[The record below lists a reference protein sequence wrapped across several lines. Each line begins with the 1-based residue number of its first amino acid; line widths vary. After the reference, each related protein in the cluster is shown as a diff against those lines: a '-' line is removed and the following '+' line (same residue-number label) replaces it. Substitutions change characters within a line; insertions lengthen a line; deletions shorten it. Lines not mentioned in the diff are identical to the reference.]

1 MSEPPGLTP
10 AERRV
15 WHAFPTGAEIV
26 FGDGRPTGPDPD
38 RTVRALVINQL
49 LLGGGETRDGFVAA
63 VRLRGAYVIGRID
76 LSGGHVRHE
85 LRLRF
90 CRLVETPHLINCRT
104 SAVRM
109 TDCLLP
115 GLDAGGLRADGT
127 LSLSRSVVEGGI
139 KMPRAQLLGGFGMN
153 DAVVTETVP
162 ERWAVF
168 SGGMVVENGF
178 FARNATLTGGVRLVG
193 ARMNGGLFMEGS
205 TLSNPGRIALDGEN
219 MVVQDAAELSR
230 GFRSEGTV
238 RLRNARIN
246 GTLSFDSAVLD
257 STDPGRMALHGS
269 HMVVDELL
277 MNLAE
282 PIKGRLSL
290 SYSRIDVLMDRP
302 RIWPEEIYL
311 DGLVYQTLRGPATPK
326 DRLRWV
332 SRDPQFHLQPYEQLA
347 SWYHGIGHDDV
358 ARKVQLAKLRARRRR
373 LGSIARAWS
382 VVLDWTVGFGYRPW
396 LAFAWFAALVGVG
409 TAVFSADHPHPIKD
423 NVELPHFHALVYSLD
438 LLIPLDS
445 FGLQSS
451 YDPTGWTRWVAYA
464 LITAGWVL
472 ATALIAGVTRVLR
485 PE

>member
-26 FGDGRPTGPDPD
+26 FGDGLPTGPDPN
-38 RTVRALVINQL
+38 RTVRAQVINQL

-63 VRLRGAYVIGRID
+63 VRLRGAYVIGQVD
-76 LSGGHVRHE
+76 LSGGTVRHE

-90 CRLVETPHLINCRT
+90 CRLLEQPLVTNCRT
-104 SAVRM
+104 STLRF

-115 GLDAGGLRADGT
+115 GLDAGGLHADGT
-127 LSLSRSVVEGGI
+127 VSLSRSVFEGGI
-139 KMPRAQLLGGFGMN
+139 KLPRAQLLGGLTLN
-153 DAVVTETVP
+153 DTVITETVP

-168 SGGMVVENGF
+168 SGGMIVEAGF
-178 FARNATLTGGVRLVG
+178 FARNATITGGVRLVG
-193 ARMNGGLFMEGS
+193 ARMNGGLFMEGA

-219 MVVQDAAELSR
+219 MVVQDAAELSK
-230 GFRSEGTV
+230 GFHAEGTV

-282 PIKGRLSL
+282 PIRGRLSL
-290 SYSRIDVLMDRP
+290 SYSRIDVLMDHP
-302 RIWPEEIYL
+302 RIWPERIYL
-311 DGLVYQTLRGPATPK
+311 DGLVYQTLRGKATPK

-347 SWYHGIGHDDV
+347 AWYHGIGHDDV
-358 ARKVQLAKLRARRRR
+358 ARRVQLAKLRARRRR
-373 LGSIARAWS
+373 LGSVARAWS
-382 VVLDWTVGFGYRPW
+382 LVLDWTVGFGYRPW

-423 NVELPHFHALVYSLD
+423 TVELPHFHALVYSLD

-445 FGLQSS
+445 FGLQGS
-451 YDPTGWTRWVAYA
+451 YDPVGWTRWVAYA

>member
-15 WHAFPTGAEIV
+15 WHAFPTGAEVV
-26 FGDGRPTGPDPD
+26 FGDDRPPGPDPD
-38 RTVRALVINQL
+38 RTVRAHVINQL

-63 VRLRGAYVIGRID
+63 VRIRGAYVIGQIE
-76 LSGGHVRHE
+76 LSGGVVRHE

-90 CRLVETPHLINCRT
+90 CRLVEPPFITNCRT
-104 SAVRM
+104 STLRF

-115 GLDAGGLRADGT
+115 GLDAGGLHADGT
-127 LSLSRSVVEGGI
+127 LSLSRSVVEGEI
-139 KMPRAQLLGGFGMN
+139 RLPRAQLLGGFRLN
-153 DAVVTETVP
+153 DAVVTETEP
-162 ERWAVF
+162 ERWALF
-168 SGGMVVENGF
+168 SGGMTVENGF
-178 FARNATLTGGVRLVG
+178 FARHATLTGGVRLVG

-230 GFRSEGTV
+230 GFSAEGTV

-246 GTLSFDSAVLD
+246 GTLSFDAAVLD
-257 STDPGRMALHGS
+257 STDPGRLALHGS
-269 HMVVDELL
+269 HMTADELL

-326 DRLRWV
+326 DRLSWV

-347 SWYHGIGHDDV
+347 AWYHGIGHDDV

-373 LGSIARAWS
+373 LGPVGRAWNI
-382 VVLDWTVGFGYRPW
+382 VLDWTVGFGYRPW

-409 TAVFSADHPHPIKD
+409 TTVFSAVHPHPIKD
-423 NVELPHFHALVYSLD
+423 DVELPHFHALVYSLD

-451 YDPTGWTRWVAYA
+451 YDAVGWTRWVAYT